1 MDLES
6 TAAKCEQMCA
16 THRRASPRRPART
29 PRPLATAAARALHS
43 PYLRP
48 TCYFRCRTTS
58 HVPPLVRHT
67 QHATNSEG
75 RKKSPR
81 FDSGHTLP
89 LLCGPASGDGE
100 SSAGPRASHA
110 DGRCPHEQRDL
121 ARRSGRHC
129 RTQPGAPTSID
140 QREAWRLGGVQ
151 GVLVEKI
158 KRRFITSIARC

>member
-58 HVPPLVRHT
+58 HVPPLARHT

-75 RKKSPR
+75 RKIIPIRLRAPSPCCAAR
-81 FDSGHTLP
+81 QAATARVLLDHERRMPTADARTSNATSRGALADTVGPNLALP
-89 LLCGPASGDGE
+89 HLST
-100 SSAGPRASHA
+100 
-110 DGRCPHEQRDL
+110 
-121 ARRSGRHC
+121 SGR
-129 RTQPGAPTSID
+129 PGA
-140 QREAWRLGGVQ
+140 WGGT
-151 GVLVEKI
+151 GASWSKKI
-158 KRRFITSIARC
+158 KRRFIT